1 MPEVPDADEDSE
13 GSQGYENMEELGQS
27 QALGFAEEDRQFY
40 EEEEE
45 VDELIDQEA
54 QLALAQK
61 QEQEEY
67 LIRLE
72 QYLKQVAAQLPPAV
86 PPPPVYEELAA
97 QTIKA
102 GRALMRPTP
111 NLFKATFEG
120 AHR

>member
-1 MPEVPDADEDSE
+1 LGGDAMAAEKMVMPEVPDADEDSE

-72 QYLKQVAAQLPPAV
+72 QYLKQVAAQL
-86 PPPPVYEELAA
+86 
-97 QTIKA
+97 
-102 GRALMRPTP
+102 
-111 NLFKATFEG
+111 
-120 AHR
+120 